1 KHYTYRVVLPLPS
14 ETPRGSTSPPSSF
27 MIPMLPLSNRSKQGR
42 NRYLPKHSCSG
53 GLLGNVRSSGIM
65 PTWSGVTIHT
75 TMQSITLIKGK
86 RNDKNIN
93 KRTSHTSRFNPLAM
107 PPAIPPNSRWG
118 PRRKRMRRIEL
129 KTASMGLTLRES
141 FDRDKHE
148 FGCLL
153 YVLDRRVCDAPWHSA
168 WRLERIAM

>member
-1 KHYTYRVVLPLPS
+1 PGTARSSRMLPS
-14 ETPRGSTSPPSSF
+14 C
-27 MIPMLPLSNRSKQGR
+27 
-42 NRYLPKHSCSG
+42 H
-53 GLLGNVRSSGIM
+53 
-65 PTWSGVTIHT
+65 GVTIHT
-75 TMQSITLIKGK
+75 TMQRTTPINGK

-153 YVLDRRVCDAPWHSA
+153 DVLDRRVCDAPWHSA
-168 WRLERIAM
+168 WRLERIALDASHYITIQSGREIWLDDAAATLRFG